1 MNKNYTPEEER
12 KEAELF
18 ATEVEERR
26 VIGQDLRP
34 ILVNTY
40 MKYIHCATV
49 SINPVTLESHYTIKN
64 LETNLTKL
72 QLAFNQL
79 IIMLKLTYF
88 PLERQAFDKELDRVE
103 NLLK

>member
-18 ATEVEERR
+18 ATEVEELRL
-26 VIGQDLRP
+26 VGQDLRP

-40 MKYIHCATV
+40 MKYIHYATV
-49 SINPVTLESHYTIKN
+49 SINPTTLQLHDTIKN

-88 PLERQAFDKELDRVE
+88 PLERRTFDKELDKVE